1 MSVPLLETYMVEH
14 REDFYRLAYTYVRDP
29 DAALDVVQNAIVQA
43 LTHADTLRRPAYLKT
58 WFYRI
63 LINESLSY
71 LRRWGRRDQQTLS
84 LETVAEQ
91 LAGEEADAAD
101 RLDVTAA
108 VDRLRPPW
116 RTVVVLRFYEDMPLE
131 EIARVVGAPLS
142 TVKTRLYKALDQL
155 ERELSLEREQT
166 GTSRAG
172 RPAVGKKRAARSSG
186 KEDRHETAG

>member
-166 GTSRAG
+166 STSRAG
-172 RPAVGKKRAARSSG
+172 RPAVSKKRAARSSG